1 MPLHGFERFKK
12 TLTDLIYV
20 SFALVLTYL
29 GARFLLPL
37 LAPFIFAYAVS
48 AVIRPVVGAAQR
60 RLRLPRGLTSILCMA
75 ALIAFL
81 SCLLFLFFDR
91 FFYELRGLLSLIAD
105 SSEEIVG
112 SVSGA
117 IKKVCGAIP
126 FLRDRANEEAILS
139 NLSQMGLDMLKN
151 LSYKAPDVLGNVL
164 TALPEALFVAL
175 SFIISL
181 YYFSSMK
188 TDGLTSL
195 IERLPEGRRQTAK
208 KLRARASVALTS
220 VAKGYLLVLS
230 VTFVLLFIAFS
241 LIGIEYAFVLAL
253 ITAIVDIL
261 PVLGIGTVLLPY
273 AFFKLAVGEAGIGVG
288 LLVTFLVVSVIR
300 EVIEPKLVGR
310 SCGLHPLTTVAAL
323 YVGFR
328 AAGFFGL
335 IIAPVTAI
343 IVKSILTS
351 EKSNGNDSAKTTP
364 AG

>member
-1 MPLHGFERFKK
+1 MPLPELERFKK
-12 TLTDLIYV
+12 TLVNVIYI
-20 SFALVLTYL
+20 SAALALLYL

-37 LAPFIFAYAVS
+37 LAPFLIAYAVS

-60 RLRLPRGLTSILCMA
+60 RLSLPRGLTSVLCMA

-81 SCLLFLFFDR
+81 FCLLFLFFDR

-112 SVSGA
+112 AVSGA
-117 IKKVCGAIP
+117 VKKVCGSIP
-126 FLRDRANEEAILS
+126 FLRDRANEEAIIS
-139 NLSQMGLDMLKN
+139 NISQMGLDMLKN

-164 TALPEALFVAL
+164 TALPEALFVSL

-188 TDGLTSL
+188 TDGLTCL
-195 IERLPEGRRQTAK
+195 IERLPEGRRPAAK
-208 KLRARASVALTS
+208 KFRERAAVALTS

-273 AFFKLAVGEAGIGVG
+273 AFFKLAAGEVGAGVG

-343 IVKSILTS
+343 IIKSVLMPDKS
-351 EKSNGNDSAKTTP
+351 EGI
-364 AG
+364 